1 MGIKGFIA
9 SIYIGIQVESNWTKK
24 SLYLLYLF
32 ATPMASIFTVI
43 IIFGMIGG
51 NLKSDLFYFALFGGL
66 FYFFLADTFFNTAF
80 SVIDD
85 REHYRVLKYIIVSKT
100 SYFTYT
106 LGRGAGKVILNLISI
121 TLNLFWIIPVLKIHI
136 NLNPLLLVAG
146 LLIGFIGTFGLA
158 LAFSAYYL
166 LSIKAETSLME
177 VLFGGLFLISGV
189 MFPPTILPEFLKVIA
204 TYFPLTSAIEIMRYA
219 FFGKHLSQFLS
230 VAPFSQFLSLFV
242 ITNIISFLVG
252 FALFELALKSAIKK
266 GYLDI
271 TTAF

>member
-43 IIFGMIGG
+43 IIFGVLGG
-51 NLKSDLFYFALFGGL
+51 KLKSDLFYFALFGGL

-121 TLNLFWIIPVLKIHI
+121 TLNLLWIIPVLKIHI
-136 NLNPLLLVAG
+136 NFDPLLLVTG
-146 LLIGFIGTFGLA
+146 LSIGFIGTFGLA
-158 LAFSAYYL
+158 LAFSGYYL
-166 LSIKAETSLME
+166 LSIRSETSLMD

-189 MFPPTILPEFLKVIA
+189 MFPPTILPEFLKIIA
-204 TYFPLTSAIEIMRYA
+204 TYFPLTSAIEMLRFA
-219 FFGKHLSQFLS
+219 FFGKHLSQFL
-230 VAPFSQFLSLFV
+230 AGMTFSQFFDLFLA
-242 ITNIISFLVG
+242 TNLISFAAG
-252 FALFELALKSAIKK
+252 FMLFELALKSAIKK